1 MTIDRWRDILE
12 QIKTNFE
19 VEDSGS
25 YEDEDLGGTT
35 TEFIEFSGPLG
46 LMRLEF
52 ATHPLIIDTKT
63 HYHKRIGS
71 ETTVN
76 HIFSPTEKTHTLS
89 IFKYDEAIEDWIP
102 FKTNLFN

>member
-1 MTIDRWRDILE
+1 MTIDRWRDIVE

-25 YEDEDLGGTT
+25 YEDDDLGGTT
-35 TEFIEFSGPLG
+35 TEFIES
-46 LMRLEF
+46 
-52 ATHPLIIDTKT
+52 KT

-76 HIFSPTEKTHTLS
+76 HVFSPTEKTHTLS
-89 IFKYDEAIEDWIP
+89 IFKYDEATDDWIP